1 MDKHE
6 ILVAYPNYIKN
17 LSLLNFPLE
26 GSTQNFMLI
35 WDTWISKPE
44 LEFYEDSN
52 SLVEQLTYWSEHRNK
67 NRKTLIYTP
76 GFTTA

>member
-6 ILVAYPNYIKN
+6 ILVAYPNYTKN

-35 WDTWISKPE
+35 QDTWIFKPE

-52 SLVEQLTYWSEHRNK
+52 CHTEQHTYWSEHRNK
-67 NRKTLIYTP
+67 NRKTLIYSP
-76 GFTTA
+76 EFTTV